1 MGLKCL
7 WNSHLARRQ
16 LALQLRC
23 RRQGTSVLCGVSLL
37 FSRRVLVA
45 FDTGRG
51 LVYTPASGWARVYL
65 LWTFRNFRSLP
76 QKVLNPRQQELIT
89 TLYRT
94 ATQKAPRLFEDTLI
108 GTVEGF
114 IPPVRVTATQ
124 LVPEIPSSN
133 TAVVGTVGRG
143 KRVFNFDFA
152 FDRLSFPQLEF
163 ARVVPSRITLQVGT
177 GALAAIVAVLGWR
190 QSRNQP
196 VLAHWASVGGTVRA
210 ASAAQRSDP
219 SIPEEVSQTTVQ
231 SPPDA
236 EAQPPS
242 APQAAVS
249 QVPINQV
256 ASPEASATP
265 LRMALAP
272 EPATSEQSASAPIVN
287 RLDATLVIPRRA
299 NFSVTHAV
307 TPPTHQAL
315 TPETPAESARVQI
328 SGPPRKLV
336 YPVCP
341 STNARGNVSLHAVVG
356 SDGAVSQVKVVRG
369 DRTLAAAAV
378 EAVRQWRYQPSTG
391 DMSRSERETN
401 ITVSFVSGEVVA
413 VSFPDSAISR

>member
-1 MGLKCL
+1 M
-7 WNSHLARRQ
+7 
-16 LALQLRC
+16 
-23 RRQGTSVLCGVSLL
+23 

-51 LVYTPASGWARVYL
+51 LVYAPASGWARIYL
-65 LWTFRNFRSLP
+65 LWTFRNFHSLP

-94 ATQKAPRLFEDTLI
+94 ATQKAPRQFDDALI

-133 TAVVGTVGRG
+133 TAIVRTLGRG
-143 KRVFNFDFA
+143 KRFFNSDFV
-152 FDRLSFPQLEF
+152 FDRLSFSQFDFSRL
-163 ARVVPSRITLQVGT
+163 VPSRMTLKIGT

-196 VLAHWASVGGTVRA
+196 VLAHWASAGRTVRA
-210 ASAAQRSDP
+210 ASAAQRSDS
-219 SIPEEVSQTTVQ
+219 SIPKEISQATVQ

-236 EAQPPS
+236 GAQPPS

-249 QVPINQV
+249 QTPINQV
-256 ASPEASATP
+256 ASFDPPATP
-265 LRMALAP
+265 LRTALAP
-272 EPATSEQSASAPIVN
+272 EPATSALSASAPVVN
-287 RLDATLVIPRRA
+287 RLGATLAIPRRA
-299 NFSVTHAV
+299 NLSVTHAV
-307 TPPTHQAL
+307 TPPAHQAP
-315 TPETPAESARVQI
+315 TPEAPAESPRMQI
-328 SGPPRKLV
+328 AGPPRKLV

-341 STNARGNVSLHAVVG
+341 VTNARGKVSLHAVVG
-356 SDGAVSQVKVVRG
+356 SDGAVSQVKVMRG

-391 DMSRSERETN
+391 DASGSERETN
-401 ITVSFVSGEVVA
+401 ITVSFVSSEVVA